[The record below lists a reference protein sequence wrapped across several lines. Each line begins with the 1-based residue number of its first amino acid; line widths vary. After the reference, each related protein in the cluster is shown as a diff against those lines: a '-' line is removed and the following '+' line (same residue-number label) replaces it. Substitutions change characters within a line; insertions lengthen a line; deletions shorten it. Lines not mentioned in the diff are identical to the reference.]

1 MDIDVIGAIGPAGGI
16 DAADV
21 RAALARPI
29 ALDRDA
35 GWRGKVST
43 RLYASDRH
51 VLKLKSGYA
60 LPRASAAEWCRL
72 QLERERAWGIYP
84 PHRHWLVLES
94 AAGCAIGNVSRRG
107 LTLEQMLA
115 RPGVADCPDTL
126 LALLDG
132 LFERYLEFWQR
143 HELRQDEGLSNYIVE
158 DGRLWYVDDDIYS
171 RDNLVSFAH
180 SLCGLI
186 RRLPG
191 LDAAQGARIAGALR
205 ARLLRIDR
213 LLPSILAEQMRDA
226 FLPAGR
232 SPVRHAMVDVLEQA
246 GERRHA
252 ALDDRVAILADVHGN
267 LPALEAVLADLRA
280 QGLRQ
285 AIVLGD
291 IVGYGPFPGE
301 CVERLRAEPWIVL
314 RGNHDHAAAEGVPG
328 PGFSSS
334 ARWSTPWTVARLDA
348 AQRQWLGALPLIWRD
363 GPVCAVHGAPCDPTF
378 FNSYVY
384 PATAERNL
392 DAMQE
397 KGMVLCFHGHSHIP
411 GSWQRN
417 AAGVDQ
423 FHGGDR
429 LALDPRS
436 RYLVCPGSVGQPR
449 DDDTR
454 AQYLVYDR
462 ARGTLEFRRL
472 PYDRARLAT
481 AIRAHSF
488 PDFIC
493 RQFQLTPLAEEACH
507 VP

>member
-1 MDIDVIGAIGPAGGI
+1 MDIALVGAIGAACTA

-21 RAALARPI
+21 RATLAAPI
-29 ALDRDA
+29 ALGRDE

-43 RLYASDRH
+43 RLFASATH
-51 VLKLKSGYA
+51 VLKLKSGFA
-60 LPRASAAEWCRL
+60 LPRRNAEEWCRL
-72 QLERERAWGIYP
+72 QLARERAYGIYP
-84 PHRHWLVLES
+84 PHRHWLVLED
-94 AAGCAIGNVSRRG
+94 ADGCAVGNLSQRG
-107 LTLEQMLA
+107 ITLEQVLLEHA
-115 RPGVADCPDTL
+115 GGADPDTL

-132 LFERYLEFWQR
+132 LFDSYFRFWQA
-143 HELRQDEGLSNYIVE
+143 HGLRQDEGLSNYIVE
-158 DGRLWYVDDDIYS
+158 AGRVWYIDDDIYS
-171 RDNLVSFAH
+171 PDNLVSFAH

-186 RRLPG
+186 RRLPA
-191 LDAAQGARIAGALR
+191 LDTATGARLAAALR
-205 ARLLRIDR
+205 TRLLGIDR
-213 LLPSILAEQMRDA
+213 LLPAILAEQMRDA
-226 FLPAGR
+226 FLPTPR

-246 GERRHA
+246 GTRQHSA
-252 ALDDRVAILADVHGN
+252 MADRVAVLADIHGN
-267 LPALEAVLADLRA
+267 LPALEAVLADLQA

-301 CVERLRAEPWIVL
+301 CVDRLRAEPWIVL
-314 RGNHDHAAAEGVPG
+314 RGNHDHAAAEGQAG

-334 ARWSTPWTVARLDA
+334 ARWSTPWTVAALDA

-363 GPVCAVHGAPCDPTF
+363 GPLSAVHGAPCDPTF

-411 GSWQRN
+411 GAWQRN
-417 AAGVDQ
+417 AAGIDR
-423 FHGGDR
+423 FHPPGPVS
-429 LALDPRS
+429 LDPRS

-449 DDDTR
+449 DGDIR
-454 AQYLVYDR
+454 AQYAVYDR
-462 ARGTLEFRRL
+462 ARGTLEFRQL

-481 AIRAHSF
+481 AIRAHAF

-493 RQFQLTPLAEEACH
+493 RQFQLTPQAEEA
-507 VP
+507 